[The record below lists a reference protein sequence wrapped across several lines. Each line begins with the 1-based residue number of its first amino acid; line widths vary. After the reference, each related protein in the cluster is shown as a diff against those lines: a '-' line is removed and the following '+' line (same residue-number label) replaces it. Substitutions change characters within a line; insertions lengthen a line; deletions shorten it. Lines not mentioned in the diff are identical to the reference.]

1 MNRSPINYTGGKYKL
16 LPQILPFFP
25 ERIETFVDLFCG
37 GCDVGINVSAK
48 KHVYNDC
55 SEPLIGLYKTVKRL
69 SNEEFLKK
77 VCEIIEKYQLSQ
89 SAQKGY
95 GFYECE
101 SSAGLSEYNKPHYLK
116 LRDDFNA
123 RTVKDDSYYVTFYVL
138 IVYAF
143 NNQIRFNSS
152 GKYNL
157 PVGKRDF
164 NKHMEEKLLQ
174 YAKIIKKQDS
184 IFECR
189 DFRNF
194 DCKEL
199 SENDFVY
206 ADPPYLITC
215 AAYNEKNGWTEKDEC
230 DLLDLLDYLDSRNT
244 KFALS
249 NVTESK
255 GKKNHILQKWLKS
268 RKKYKIANLNY
279 SYKNSNY
286 QRKNKESQTKEVLI
300 TNC

>member
-1 MNRSPINYTGGKYKL
+1 M
-16 LPQILPFFP
+16 
-25 ERIETFVDLFCG
+25 
-37 GCDVGINVSAK
+37 
-48 KHVYNDC
+48 
-55 SEPLIGLYKTVKRL
+55 
-69 SNEEFLKK
+69 
-77 VCEIIEKYQLSQ
+77 SQ

-215 AAYNEKNGWTEKDEC
+215 AAYNEKMAGQKKTNAICLTCWIISILATQN
-230 DLLDLLDYLDSRNT
+230 LLCRTLLNR
-244 KFALS
+244 KA
-249 NVTESK
+249 
-255 GKKNHILQKWLKS
+255 KKSYPPKMVEIA
-268 RKKYKIANLNY
+268 KKI
-279 SYKNSNY
+279 
-286 QRKNKESQTKEVLI
+286 
-300 TNC
+300 